1 MSDSYKCDICEDE
14 FDSERGLKIHKGQ
27 KHPDEEASEDAEKEA
42 EDESEAS
49 PDSDSSSVDENNN
62 EESSGTVDLSF
73 SVKQAMISV
82 FVAGLFVGFTGGFMA
97 SSMDGGVS
105 APTGDSGDSGPQ
117 FETVEIGNISLD
129 DDPSLG
135 DADAP
140 IKVIEFSDFGC
151 PYCAEWHGV
160 DASSRLPIDG
170 QNNYQKLKDN
180 FIDTGEVELIAKDY
194 PVPNLHP
201 NAVRAHAAANCAY
214 DQSKDGY
221 WTYADQLYEQRDEW
235 TASGQNVTTET
246 FNDIASGIEGIDQ
259 EEFTQCYLSADGSE
273 MAQDKTTAINNLG
286 RLGTPTFVIG
296 NRDSGFVMI
305 SGAQPISKFEEAF
318 NYIQS

>member
-14 FDSERGLKIHKGQ
+14 FDSERGLRIHQGQ
-27 KHPDEEASEDAEKEA
+27 KHSDEEAPEDAEKEV
-42 EDESEAS
+42 EEETGEV
-49 PDSDSSSVDENNN
+49 SDSSSVENDN
-62 EESSGTVDLSF
+62 EEVSGTVDLSF

-82 FVAGLFVGFTGGFMA
+82 FVAGLFVGFTGGFVT
-97 SSMDGGVS
+97 SSLAGGVS
-105 APTGDSGDSGPQ
+105 VPTEDSEDSGPQ
-117 FETVEIGNISLD
+117 FETVNIGNISLD
-129 DDPSLG
+129 DEPSLG

-160 DASSRLPIDG
+160 DASSRLPIDS
-170 QNNYQKLKDN
+170 QNNYQKLKDD
-180 FIDTGEVELIAKDY
+180 FISTGEVELIAKDY

-221 WTYADQLYEQRDEW
+221 WTYADQLYEQRDRW
-235 TASGQNVTTET
+235 TASGQNITTET
-246 FNDIASGIEGIDQ
+246 FNNIASGIEGIDQ
-259 EEFTQCYLSADGSE
+259 EKFTQCYLSADGSE
-273 MAQDKTTAINNLG
+273 MAQDKTTAINNIG

-296 NRDSGFVMI
+296 NQDNGFVML